1 MKERTNVFQFTRA
14 KENALCGFIK
24 SRTYREDKKKIKK
37 KEKDSCVGGC
47 IEYAIARIVDVF
59 PILPVQNNG
68 TMCVFASDVFRLC
81 ESRTQTRERNH
92 PLRALPVNQVLF
104 FHIRTTSS
112 RFPFGRLKEI
122 PTHTHSTKIRP
133 MSIFTQSEKN
143 VNFKDADSSA
153 GLSVKE
159 ERYLN

>member
-1 MKERTNVFQFTRA
+1 MFSSLLEQKRTH
-14 KENALCGFIK
+14 IK
-24 SRTYREDKKKIKK
+24 NRTYKKEIKK
-37 KEKDSCVGGC
+37 KEKDFCVGGCSEC
-47 IEYAIARIVDVF
+47 IEYAIARIVDAF
-59 PILPVQNNG
+59 PISPVQNNRI
-68 TMCVFASDVFRLC
+68 MCVSASDVFRLC

-122 PTHTHSTKIRP
+122 STHTHSTKIRP

-143 VNFKDADSSA
+143 VNFEDADS
-153 GLSVKE
+153 GFSVKE
-159 ERYLN
+159 ERYHN